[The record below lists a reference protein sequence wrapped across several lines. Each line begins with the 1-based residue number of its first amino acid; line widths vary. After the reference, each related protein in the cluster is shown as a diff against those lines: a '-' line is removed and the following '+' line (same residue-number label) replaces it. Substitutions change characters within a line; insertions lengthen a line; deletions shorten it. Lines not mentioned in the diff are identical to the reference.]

1 MLRILITGCKG
12 GIGFEAATKL
22 LNKGHFVYVT
32 VHEEESVSEVKEKLK
47 SFPNNYLVEKLDIT
61 EKTDR
66 EKILQWDLDVLVNNA
81 GIGESGPLIEINID
95 RVRKVMETN
104 VFAALELTQIA
115 VRKMIENKK
124 GRVVI
129 IGSMYGLVPTP
140 FLAPYG
146 MSKFALENVAYSLR
160 GELKPFKIPVVMVNP
175 GAYDTGF
182 NLKNVNKK
190 YEWQDKNGLY
200 KNNMELIK
208 KSEDQIFRLEV
219 KSTNGISDKV
229 VKAVTAKN
237 PKKRY
242 YAPLFQWVLKSI
254 GKHIS

>member
-32 VHEEESVSEVKEKLK
+32 VHREESVSEVKEKLK
-47 SFPNNYLVEKLDIT
+47 TFPDNYHVEKLDIT

-66 EKILQWDLDVLVNNA
+66 EKILEWDLDVLVNNA
-81 GIGESGPLIEINID
+81 GIGESGPLIEIDID

-115 VRKMIENKK
+115 VRKMIKNKK

-129 IGSMYGLVPTP
+129 IGSMYGLLPTP
-140 FLAPYG
+140 FIAPYG

-160 GELKPFKIPVVMVNP
+160 GELKPFNIPVVMVNP

-190 YEWQDKNGLY
+190 YEWHDKNGLY
-200 KNNMELIK
+200 KDHMDIIK

-219 KSTNGISDKV
+219 KNTDGISDKV

-242 YAPLFQWVLKSI
+242 YAPLLQWFLIPI